1 MGDVLICS
9 TCGAA
14 NMLSRTHC
22 VRCAHPL
29 SAPDPSPEP
38 SREGPRSPGLRPAPF
53 LSQEQQMLMDEMGV
67 KIVRPS
73 SRRKFLVG
81 LLGSGVALA
90 LGSVGV
96 AQLAQTLRVA
106 FHSKDYPFDSFRDL
120 VSRGFSPDLNFMALI
135 GTDSDT
141 QLHMWDYQHQYMTTF
156 QTGPVNS
163 DIAWSAD
170 NAFFLNQTQLP
181 NASETSITL
190 DIWDMQA
197 RQKIHSR
204 TGNNLAFTQAYWSP
218 DGSKIGLLQDRGIAI
233 LDASQLTPLFTHA
246 IDMSKSAIA
255 WSPDSQKVALLVGTS
270 DSHTGSIQIWDIS
283 TQAMQLEISFNG
295 QLTTDHGTLAWS
307 PDGAH
312 IAAISYQQMHIL
324 RLQGGPSN
332 YTLDAQKI
340 CGIPT
345 WSPDGRYLAVG
356 IDNDIGSALEVWD
369 VIERRKVRNFNRG
382 TSSFPWALAWS
393 KDGTHIIAIGSL
405 YRQENWDWP

>member
-1 MGDVLICS
+1 
-9 TCGAA
+9 
-14 NMLSRTHC
+14 
-22 VRCAHPL
+22 
-29 SAPDPSPEP
+29 
-38 SREGPRSPGLRPAPF
+38 
-53 LSQEQQMLMDEMGV
+53 MLMDEMGV

-255 WSPDSQKVALLVGTS
+255 WSPDSQKVALLVETS